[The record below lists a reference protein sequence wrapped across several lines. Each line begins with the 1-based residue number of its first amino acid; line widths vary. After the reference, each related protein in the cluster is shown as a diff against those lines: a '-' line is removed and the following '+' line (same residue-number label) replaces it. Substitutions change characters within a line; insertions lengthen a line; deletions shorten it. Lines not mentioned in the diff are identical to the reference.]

1 MTAPFFPEKTSH
13 GGDMFLFLQD
23 IIHCHDWSSAPV
35 AWLYKEQ
42 YALNGLGNGRIVFTI
57 HNLEFGAHHI
67 GKAMAHCDKAT
78 TVRTNPSI
86 FSVVLLFAWFKIL
99 NCFGHAFQVSDTYS
113 KEVAGHGAIAPH
125 YYKFHGIRNGIDPD
139 IWDPYT
145 DNFIPVH

>member
-1 MTAPFFPEKTSH
+1 VLHTVTLLTAPFFPKKTSH

-23 IIHCHDWSSAPV
+23 IIHCHDWTSAPV

-78 TVRTNPSI
+78 TVRTL
-86 FSVVLLFAWFKIL
+86 FSLLLCLLYKSFKFL
-99 NCFGHAFQVSDTYS
+99 SC
-113 KEVAGHGAIAPH
+113 APVCL
-125 YYKFHGIRNGIDPD
+125 I
-139 IWDPYT
+139 
-145 DNFIPVH
+145 